1 LLWILIP
8 PIASRRTCTGTTRGL
23 PIHVPTKIVRVIFT
37 RGEVMKE
44 FVRKFAGMSVAF
56 VALALFLLAAA
67 APAAAQK
74 NKDKKKQPQTESSS
88 DTKPVPLIT
97 DTHAVDLAIGESLG
111 YWQIG
116 DVDSLHKYY
125 AEDVVVVTGDWSP
138 PLIGW
143 DNYAKAYRAQ
153 RARVLGG
160 RLDRTNTFIKV
171 DGNFAWA
178 TYQFFYVTSVD
189 GKVSESRGHTTLI
202 LNKHGDRWLI
212 VLNHSSIVEA
222 TLASPVPGADSPQPG
237 RP

>member
-1 LLWILIP
+1 
-8 PIASRRTCTGTTRGL
+8 
-23 PIHVPTKIVRVIFT
+23 
-37 RGEVMKE
+37 MKE
-44 FVRKFAGMSVAF
+44 LARKIAAKGGVIA
-56 VALALFLLAAA
+56 ALVLLLFAAA

-74 NKDKKKQPQTESSS
+74 NKDKKKQPETESSS
-88 DTKPVPLIT
+88 DTKPMPLMT
-97 DTHAVDLAIGESLG
+97 DTQAVDLAIGESLG

-153 RARVLGG
+153 RARVVGG

-178 TYQFFYVTSVD
+178 TYQFFYVTSVE

-212 VLNHSSIVEA
+212 ALNHSSIVDS
-222 TLASPVPGADSPQPG
+222 TLASPVPGADSPQPS